1 MRGKKGPIW
10 PTSLPV
16 SDVKNRTAERRKRRF
31 LKDGKEGGR
40 GYMTLPF
47 FRIEGVARR
56 HRVFK
61 KTGFWDKFLGKCE
74 EGWKVLKVA

>member
-1 MRGKKGPIW
+1 
-10 PTSLPV
+10 
-16 SDVKNRTAERRKRRF
+16 
-31 LKDGKEGGR
+31 
-40 GYMTLPF
+40 MTLPF
-47 FRIEGVARR
+47 FRIEGVVRR